1 MKDFY
6 IEQAPARESDPLV
19 VSYFLAG
26 AKELCARKDGA
37 GNYLRIRLLDRTGEM
52 EARVWE
58 EADSVASNFA
68 PGEIIKV
75 RGRLEKYKGKFQL
88 SVEKLRRAADAE
100 YDISDFFRT
109 TKYDVEQLWSR
120 LRGAV
125 AAMQNPYLR
134 SLGDSFLDD
143 ADIAAKLRQAP
154 AAKSL
159 HHAWRGGLLEHVVL
173 LIDSCESASQ
183 RFPWIDRDL
192 LITGALLHDIGKV
205 RELDWAAAPAYT
217 LEGHLLGHI
226 NIGVAMA
233 HEKIAVI
240 PNFPRRLQMLVEHI
254 ILSHHGKH
262 EFGSPKLPMIAE
274 ALLLNMLD
282 DMEAKMQM
290 VRDALDANIAC
301 GRKGDEFT
309 DRIWALERSML
320 DANRFLAMDG
330 AKPGQQDLD
339 TDAELRRLEEQ
350 MSVLPLED

>member
-6 IEQAPARESDPLV
+6 IEQAPAREADPLV
-19 VSYFLAG
+19 VSFFLAG
-26 AKELCARKDGA
+26 AKELCPRKDGA
-37 GNYLRIRLLDRTGEM
+37 GNYLRIKLLDRTGEI
-52 EARVWE
+52 EGRVWE
-58 EADSVASNFA
+58 EADSVAANFA
-68 PGEIIKV
+68 TGEVIKV
-75 RGRLEKYKGKFQL
+75 RGRLEKYKNKFQL
-88 SVEKLRRAADAE
+88 NIEKLRRAAETE
-100 YDISDFFRT
+100 YDIADFFRT

-120 LRGAV
+120 LRGAIGV
-125 AAMQNPYLR
+125 MQNPFLR
-134 SLGDSFLDD
+134 ALGDAFLDD
-143 ADIAAKLRQAP
+143 VEVAGRLKQAP

-159 HHAWRGGLLEHVVL
+159 HHAWRGGLLEHVVT
-173 LIDSCESASQ
+173 LIDSCESATQ

-205 RELDWAAAPAYT
+205 RELEWTAAPAYT
-217 LEGHLLGHI
+217 LEGHLVGHI
-226 NIGVAMA
+226 SIGLAMA
-233 HEKIAVI
+233 QEKMAAI
-240 PNFPRRLQMLVEHI
+240 PTFSRRLQMLVEHM

-290 VRDALDANIAC
+290 VRDALDVNIAG

-320 DANRFLAMDG
+320 DTSRFLALDG
-330 AKPGQQDLD
+330 GNPPPQELN

-350 MSVLPLED
+350 MSALPAED